1 MRKLSLFCVLVAL
14 IANVTAID
22 LDRCFN
28 LAADQY
34 KIPAKLLKAIAI
46 TETKLDQYAINVNTN
61 KSYDIGLMQI
71 NSTWLKKLNRVGITQ
86 ADLLDGCKNIQ
97 IGAWILASN
106 IKQYGFNNKAIGAY
120 NSQTAVN
127 QERYARRVLS
137 HLD

>member
-1 MRKLSLFCVLVAL
+1 
-14 IANVTAID
+14 
-22 LDRCFN
+22 
-28 LAADQY
+28 
-34 KIPAKLLKAIAI
+34 
-46 TETKLDQYAINVNTN
+46 
-61 KSYDIGLMQI
+61 MQI

-120 NSQTAVN
+120 NSPTAAN
-127 QERYARRVLS
+127 QECYARRVLS